1 MDAFQELFLME
12 QSLSTL
18 FSVTNKLQAAGDQFF
33 KKLTVRQ
40 IMVMIA
46 IIHLPED
53 RTTLNSIAKKLG
65 TTKQSVKQLVSVM
78 EKKGYLAAAPSE
90 TDKRA
95 VNVGITPAGREALMA
110 NCELS
115 LDYFADVF
123 HEFSAEELKT
133 FWNLL
138 KKLYRFD
145 GNEQD
150 GFEEAV
156 PYGTED
162 GFTDSQLQA
171 IQKFSDR
178 RAHDTADQSVIRTER
193 SGHDEKANE
202 KSH

>member
-1 MDAFQELFLME
+1 MDAFQELFFM
-12 QSLSTL
+12 QQALSTL
-18 FSVTNKLQAAGDQFF
+18 FSVTNKLQAAGDQFL

-53 RTTLNSIAKKLG
+53 GATLNRIARKLG
-65 TTKQSVKQLVSVM
+65 TTKQSVKQLVAAM
-78 EKKGYLAAAPSE
+78 EKKGSLATAPSE
-90 TDKRA
+90 KDRRA
-95 VNVGITPAGREALMA
+95 VNVSITPAGKETIEA

-115 LDYFADVF
+115 LDYFGDVF

-145 GNEQD
+145 GKEQD

-162 GFTDSQLQA
+162 GFSDSQLRA
-171 IQKFSDR
+171 IQKFSER
-178 RAHDTADQSVIRTER
+178 RARDTADQSVIRTER
-193 SGHDEKANE
+193 SGHDEKSNKE
-202 KSH
+202 SH